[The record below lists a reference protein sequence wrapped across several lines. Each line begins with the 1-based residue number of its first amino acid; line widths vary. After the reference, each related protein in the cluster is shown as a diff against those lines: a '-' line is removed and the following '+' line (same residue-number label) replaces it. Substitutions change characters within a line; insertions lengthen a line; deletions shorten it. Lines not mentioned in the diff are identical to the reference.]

1 MCIASGISTTNRL
14 TFSLRDNA
22 FDIVKMRLRTG
33 PMIVAGVCLWSYGSE
48 ASSRP
53 ALHKSLQRPSFISCI
68 ASPLRTHTNLFQKM
82 SIGFFSGYTLNGLK
96 TKLCTYEAGLQ
107 AGVEIFASLANRRPS
122 FADVVADFVFKVTSS
137 ASAALPNSYSAIT
150 QDSDVLANRSDRQFP
165 RRYSS
170 TPLTEYASKPP
181 LQFVF
186 GTHMIPHPDKAYRGG
201 EDALFV
207 STDFNAA
214 GVADGV
220 GGWSNQGID
229 PGLFSR
235 QLMFGAKEA
244 VEDKGAKDPVRILS
258 LAYKQVRVPG
268 SSTACIIVLD
278 GDERML
284 RGANLGDSGI
294 LVLRGT
300 EVLYR
305 TVEQQH
311 YFNCPFQLGSESV
324 DTPESAIRIA
334 VSVQEG
340 DLVIMGTDGLWDNM
354 YDKDMIEI
362 CANEASRDNS
372 PETIFTQVLAER
384 LALRA
389 HHLAK
394 NGVWQSP
401 FAVKARQSGYR
412 YLGGKMDDVTV
423 VVCSIV
429 GADTLV
435 PYSDG
440 ENPVSWG
447 QGA

>member
-1 MCIASGISTTNRL
+1 VNHSAI
-14 TFSLRDNA
+14 FSRVGACRAGKPAWLR
-22 FDIVKMRLRTG
+22 RT
-33 PMIVAGVCLWSYGSE
+33 AL
-48 ASSRP
+48 SS
-53 ALHKSLQRPSFISCI
+53 
-68 ASPLRTHTNLFQKM
+68 
-82 SIGFFSGYTLNGLK
+82 FFSGRKVFSVAFHYSDQIFSAPRSKPNVSSNGVGRIAAVHRKNGINL
-96 TKLCTYEAGLQ
+96 
-107 AGVEIFASLANRRPS
+107 S
-122 FADVVADFVFKVTSS
+122 FADVIADIARKVTNSS
-137 ASAALPNSYSAIT
+137 VEPSTDLNSSSSNAK
-150 QDSDVLANRSDRQFP
+150 DPDVLANGSDRPSP
-165 RRYSS
+165 RTYSS
-170 TPLTEYASKPP
+170 TPLTEFASSPP
-181 LQFVF
+181 LQLVC
-186 GTHMIPHPDKAYRGG
+186 GTHMVPHPEKAYRGG

-207 STDFNAA
+207 STDFNST

-300 EVLYR
+300 EILYR
-305 TVEQQH
+305 TAEQQH
-311 YFNCPFQLGSESV
+311 YFNCPFQLGTEST

-354 YDKDMIEI
+354 YDQEVIEI
-362 CANEASRDNS
+362 CAKEASRDDNS
-372 PETIFTQVLAER
+372 EMPFTQGLAER
-384 LALRA
+384 LAQRA

-394 NGVWQSP
+394 SAVRQSP
-401 FAVKARQSGYR
+401 FSVKARQSGYR
-412 YLGGKMDDVTV
+412 FLGGKMDDVTV

-435 PYSDG
+435 PYSDREEPPSAG
-440 ENPVSWG
+440 DEAV
-447 QGA
+447 